1 VEIVPGVG
9 LPFARL
15 GDTLHDIEAV
25 AGPAEAHGAYGALWK
40 THSPPFGMYFGAD
53 ARCDLIEVYASEREQ
68 NDLTLGGV
76 QLVGRLMSEVE
87 EELSRIG
94 RSGRRTCLTVD
105 FDDGLTLWSLDEISP
120 GPGPDIGGP
129 GVVVEGVAITA
140 LPASSDSRLIPVA
153 W

>member
-1 VEIVPGVG
+1 
-9 LPFARL
+9 
-15 GDTLHDIEAV
+15 
-25 AGPAEAHGAYGALWK
+25 
-40 THSPPFGMYFGAD
+40 
-53 ARCDLIEVYASEREQ
+53 
-68 NDLTLGGV
+68 
-76 QLVGRLMSEVE
+76 MSEVE

-140 LPASSDSRLIPVA
+140 LPDGSDSRLIQVA